1 MRLNCKE
8 VTRLLASEEWVTARW
23 YDHLLGGLHLFL
35 CDQCRL
41 YKLQLESISKTAKN
55 LWAPTEDSA
64 TLDRLK
70 AEILKE
76 SDE

>member
-35 CDQCRL
+35 CDQL
-41 YKLQLESISKTAKN
+41 PPLQVAVGVYK
-55 LWAPTEDSA
+55 
-64 TLDRLK
+64 
-70 AEILKE
+70 
-76 SDE
+76 